1 MNLGIRHR
9 DLIQGIGFKTSIFA
23 AACATI
29 FFKYRKESLFIET
42 QLKPVGAARA
52 DRIAPDCG
60 EALREATALRQL
72 PVANVVQMAHSD
84 A

>member
-1 MNLGIRHR
+1 MNFGIRHR
-9 DLIQGIGFKTSIFA
+9 DLIQCIGFKTSIFA

-42 QLKPVGAARA
+42 QLKPVGQPAL
-52 DRIAPDCG
+52 IELPPDCC

-72 PVANVVQMAHSD
+72 PLANVEQMAHSD